1 MLSAVLMRIRLTV
14 NIVWLGGRGVA
25 KEQGLGEGLGG
36 SNLDSL
42 DGLIYG

>member
-1 MLSAVLMRIRLTV
+1 MLSVVLSRNGLTV

-25 KEQGLGEGLGG
+25 KEEGLGKRLGG

-42 DGLIYG
+42 HG